1 MLTATGRAGP
11 SGAGPSPD
19 LEEAYGVC
27 ERIVRGHYE
36 NFPVASLFMPK
47 ASRRALAA
55 VYAFARRADDYADEG
70 YGPGGPTQ
78 AWRLAAIEEWER
90 RLGRACGEEPQA
102 AGVSV
107 AAVVPPPMGVSGEGR
122 RAGPLHPGPP

>member
-70 YGPGGPTQ
+70 YGPGG
-78 AWRLAAIEEWER
+78 R
-90 RLGRACGEEPQA
+90 RRRGVLPRSRTGSGASGGRAGR
-102 AGVSV
+102 SRR
-107 AAVVPPPMGVSGEGR
+107 PP
-122 RAGPLHPGPP
+122 A